1 MQSESVLS
9 ESVLEPEVMNET
21 KPKNEISM
29 IRERL
34 AESKG
39 IANAARG
46 VWKEIADNKR
56 QADARV
62 AEMVAN
68 GVGVPSNRELDGI
81 KAAKWAAME
90 SHVVAIKK
98 FIDVANGSVDTL
110 DEMVHLSKV
119 DFVAWMDR
127 AIAELRAAMP
137 GYSEST
143 AKSHVGDMPQYRE
156 GHQLLQDTQRQV
168 SAMRQLVKDA
178 LTAIEATESEMKT
191 QSVKWRT
198 V

>member
-1 MQSESVLS
+1 MDSEAVAT
-9 ESVLEPEVMNET
+9 VPQPEVA
-21 KPKNEISM
+21 KPQNEISM
-29 IRERL
+29 IRDRL
-34 AESKG
+34 QESKQ
-39 IANAARG
+39 IAQAAR
-46 VWKEIADNKR
+46 VAWKEIADSKR

-62 AEMVAN
+62 TAMSN
-68 GVGVPSNRELDGI
+68 DGYGVPSQRELDGI
-81 KAAKWAAME
+81 KAAKWSSME